1 MADKADVFVL
11 ITGVVRLHT
20 SLGAYLD
27 IGERRNFVP
36 QFYTR
41 TLVRLFVPGESV
53 SLQVVR
59 SFAEEEKLIA

>member
-1 MADKADVFVL
+1 MANNADVFVL

-27 IGERRNFVP
+27 IGERQIFVP

-41 TLVRLFVPGESV
+41 ALLRLFVPGESV